1 MPLKPLT
8 DDARHAGAR
17 LAIAVFI
24 ATAIGFGMAL
34 PLLPSRGFSVATAD
48 SIAAAC
54 KWAAMTCIVVQTPHV
69 AKVGQTGAERVLG
82 TIVGGAAG
90 FAAYS
95 VAHTLDRTPGAEVED
110 GMLLAVLAAIVAYI
124 TSVGGYV
131 LGLTYSSRLCA
142 QSFFLVAFGAS
153 AREVAPSAAGA
164 LALSRVGGISAGVL
178 LIEAASVVLWP
189 RAATTEALKELKKG
203 LIAQIAMAEAAWRA
217 ALTWV
222 PPCPRDGGA
231 TAAAAAGDMMTP
243 LLSRDGTD
251 PEAARLPPEQTDTLT
266 ADAVS
271 AAAAAVTAALD
282 TAVSHASTTRSE
294 VYLEVPCTRPRRACF
309 LPGTPWGPAGPHGP
323 PLNGVL
329 LADCVAAARS
339 VSRAL
344 AALHA
349 SRPRTGVYAAL
360 LAVTYPPALL
370 QGAADDAISVVRAV
384 ADASPGPPPPSA
396 RDAVMRVR
404 ARAAALLAISDY
416 AKRALHRTALRG
428 MRSGSVDSGAAAA
441 RADSL
446 EPEGGVSPR
455 AALEELPSDLAAAL
469 AGMVGEALPPDD
481 ASDPATQSTK
491 RTRARLGEALARA
504 SSVQI
509 VASAFPATS
518 AGFLAHV
525 RWLGLQVALD
535 ELGTSLSELVAAATA
550 LADSLPAALKV
561 K

>member
-1 MPLKPLT
+1 MAPKPLT

-24 ATAIGFGMAL
+24 ATAIGFGIAL
-34 PLLPSRGFSVATAD
+34 PLLPSRGVSVATAD

-95 VAHTLDRTPGAEVED
+95 VAHSLDRTPGAEVED
-110 GMLLAVLAAIVAYI
+110 GMLLAALAAVVAYA

-203 LIAQIAMAEAAWRA
+203 LEAQIAMADAAWRA
-217 ALTWV
+217 ALAWV
-222 PPCPRDGGA
+222 PPIPRDGGG
-231 TAAAAAGDMMTP
+231 AAAAAGDVTTP
-243 LLSRDGTD
+243 LLDRDTAD
-251 PEAARLPPEQTDTLT
+251 PEAARLPPEQTDTST

-282 TAVSHASTTRSE
+282 TAVSLASTTRSE
-294 VYLEVPCTRPRRACF
+294 VYLELPCARPRRACF

-349 SRPRTGVYAAL
+349 SRPRTGAYAAL

-370 QGAADDAISVVRAV
+370 QGASDDPIAVVRAV
-384 ADASPGPPPPSA
+384 ADACPGPPPPSA
-396 RDAVMRVR
+396 REAVMRVR
-404 ARAAALLAISDY
+404 ARATALLAISDY

-428 MRSGSVDSGAAAA
+428 VRSGSVDGGAAAS
-441 RADSL
+441 ADLL
-446 EPEGGVSPR
+446 EPEGGGVSPR

-481 ASDPATQSTK
+481 ASDPVTPSTK

-504 SSVQI
+504 SSIQI
-509 VASAFPATS
+509 VASAFPPTS

-535 ELGTSLSELVAAATA
+535 ELGTSLSELVTAATT
-550 LADSLPAALKV
+550 LASSLPAALKPV
-561 K
+561 